1 MNDPG
6 FVGFNAPVNQVWV
19 AADWQDPRFLL
30 ARMPTT
36 LWKFSDELDCLANG
50 TLHVLRAARTSLV
63 DVLENCC
70 EIVPR
75 AGRETNPHRPCRFQS
90 ASISASAT
98 NCPRRACSRPSRIA
112 VRVSSSRATIGRCLH
127 HRKHCHSDGILIFG
141 RELADLR
148 QLLSQAAWS
157 CSNHIPKSE
166 RAEAGAPG
174 RNRTSTPCGTRF

>member
-112 VRVSSSRATIGRCLH
+112 VRVSSSSGDNWRCLH

-141 RELADLR
+141 RELADLGNCFLK
-148 QLLSQAAWS
+148 QLGPAATIS
-157 CSNHIPKSE
+157 RKSE